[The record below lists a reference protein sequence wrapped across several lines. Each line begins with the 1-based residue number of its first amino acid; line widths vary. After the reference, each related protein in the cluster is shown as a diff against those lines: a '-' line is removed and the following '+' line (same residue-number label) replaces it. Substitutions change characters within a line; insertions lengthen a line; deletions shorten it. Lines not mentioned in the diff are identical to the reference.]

1 MISRV
6 SRLFVASVLWCTS
19 VIAQAQLLEMNNAPL
34 TEFVNW
40 YSQLSG
46 KGVVLP
52 PNFDGRI
59 TLYNANIDG
68 DNIDTFF
75 VSVMA
80 SRGYEVIPGSPL
92 IIKANPSI
100 DIQQSRTMHSQL
112 DGNEDENA
120 LEEDEAR
127 FIPRDNA
134 YRDDGSSFDS
144 LLDYPQQQPPKFLEL
159 ETRAFK
165 FQRITAKSAFPVV
178 DIFLKS
184 LPTSGS
190 SVVLDAASNSLIVTT
205 VKGNFDN
212 IAAFIHDIDVKTEQ
226 VLIEAIMF
234 EVGKGS
240 SFDFSFAAGK
250 RSDST
255 VVGGINTTSLSD
267 SLTSKGAAFGIF
279 SGNILSLALT
289 AVEGAQD
296 SKILSVPRILTL
308 SGSEGFISSGQ
319 NVPIVTGKLV
329 GEGVDAK
336 NPFQTITRRDVGINL
351 RVTPIVLGDGSIM
364 LDLSSNSGSI
374 SNVTAASDII
384 LNERTI
390 KTTVQLNDGDTL
402 LIGGLIQHN
411 AINQQDSTPVV
422 SSIPLIG
429 WLFESTSESESQSTM
444 YILIRARTVSPR

>member
-1 MISRV
+1 MKSHVNSLIGA
-6 SRLFVASVLWCTS
+6 LLLWCS
-19 VIAQAQLLEMNNAPL
+19 CAHAQLLEMNNAPM

-52 PNFDGRI
+52 SNFDERI
-59 TLYNANIDG
+59 TIYNSDVDASNIDA
-68 DNIDTFF
+68 FF
-75 VSVMA
+75 ISVLA
-80 SRGYEVIPGSPL
+80 SRGYEVVPGSPL
-92 IIKANPSI
+92 IIKANPTI
-100 DIQQSRTMHSQL
+100 DVKQTRLNMTPLESNDESNSL
-112 DGNEDENA
+112 DYQ
-120 LEEDEAR
+120 
-127 FIPRDNA
+127 DN
-134 YRDDGSSFDS
+134 GSSLDS
-144 LLDYPQQQPPKFLEL
+144 LLDYPVQSAPKFLEM
-159 ETRAFK
+159 ETRTFK
-165 FQRITAKSAFPVV
+165 FQRITAKSALPVV
-178 DIFLKS
+178 DIYLKS

-190 SVVLDAASNSLIVTT
+190 HVVLDTASNSLIVTT

-212 IAAFIHDIDVKTEQ
+212 ISSFIRDIDVKTEQ

-250 RSDST
+250 RSDSNI
-255 VVGGINTTSLSD
+255 VGGINTTSLSG

-390 KTTVQLNDGDTL
+390 KTTVQLKDGDTL

-411 AINQQDSTPVV
+411 AINQKDSTPIA

-429 WLFESTSESESQSTM
+429 WMFDSTSESETENTM
-444 YILIRARTVSPR
+444 YILIRARIVSPLS

>member
-1 MISRV
+1 MKSLVNSLMAIV
-6 SRLFVASVLWCTS
+6 LLWCSS
-19 VIAQAQLLEMNNAPL
+19 VQAQLLEMNNAPI

-40 YSQLSG
+40 YSQLTG
-46 KGVVLP
+46 KGVIP
-52 PNFDGRI
+52 PANFDGRI
-59 TLYNANIDG
+59 TIYNADVDTTNIDA
-68 DNIDTFF
+68 FF
-75 VSVMA
+75 ISVMA
-80 SRGYEVIPGSPL
+80 SRGYEVVPGNPL
-92 IIKANPSI
+92 IIKPNSNI
-100 DIQQSRTMHSQL
+100 NIHQ
-112 DGNEDENA
+112 
-120 LEEDEAR
+120 AR
-127 FIPRDNA
+127 ETLTAYDDDHQNTYERDM
-134 YRDDGSSFDS
+134 GSSFET
-144 LLDYPQQQPPKFLEL
+144 LLDYPIQSAPKFLEL
-159 ETRAFK
+159 ETRTFR
-165 FQRITAKSAFPVV
+165 FQRITAKSALPVV
-178 DIFLKS
+178 DIYLKS

-190 SVVLDAASNSLIVTT
+190 SVVLDTASNSLIINT
-205 VKGNFDN
+205 VKGNFAN
-212 IAAFIHDIDVKTEQ
+212 IESFIQDIDVKTEQ

-250 RSDST
+250 RSDSSI
-255 VVGGINTTSLSD
+255 VGGINTTALSD
-267 SLTSKGAAFGIF
+267 SLSSKGAAFGIF

-289 AVEGAQD
+289 AVEGSQD

-390 KTTVQLNDGDTL
+390 KTTVQLKDGDTL

-411 AINQQDSTPVV
+411 ALNQKDSTPIA

-429 WLFESTSESESQSTM
+429 WLFDSTSESETENTM
-444 YILIRARTVSPR
+444 YILIRARIVTAL

>member
-1 MISRV
+1 MKSRV
-6 SRLFVASVLWCTS
+6 NSLIGVFLLWCS
-19 VIAQAQLLEMNNAPL
+19 CAHAQLLEMNNAPI

-59 TLYNANIDG
+59 TIYNSDVDAS
-68 DNIDTFF
+68 NIDTFF
-75 VSVMA
+75 ISVLA
-80 SRGYEVIPGSPL
+80 SRGYEVVPGSPL

-100 DIQQSRTMHSQL
+100 DVKQTRLNMAPLENEEPNSL
-112 DGNEDENA
+112 DYQ
-120 LEEDEAR
+120 
-127 FIPRDNA
+127 DN
-134 YRDDGSSFDS
+134 GSSLDS
-144 LLDYPQQQPPKFLEL
+144 LLDYPVQSAPKFLEM
-159 ETRAFK
+159 ETRTFK
-165 FQRITAKSAFPVV
+165 FQRIIAKSALPVV
-178 DIFLKS
+178 DIYLKS

-190 SVVLDAASNSLIVTT
+190 YVVLDTASNSLIVTT
-205 VKGNFDN
+205 VKGNFAN
-212 IAAFIHDIDVKTEQ
+212 IDSFIHDIDVKTEQ

-250 RSDST
+250 RSDSNI
-255 VVGGINTTSLSD
+255 VGGINTTSLSD

-390 KTTVQLNDGDTL
+390 KTTVQLKDGDTL

-411 AINQQDSTPVV
+411 AINQKDLTPIA

-429 WLFESTSESESQSTM
+429 WMFDSTSESETENTM
-444 YILIRARTVSPR
+444 YILIRARIVSPI

>member
-1 MISRV
+1 MKSLANSLMAV
-6 SRLFVASVLWCTS
+6 MLLWCST
-19 VIAQAQLLEMNNAPL
+19 AYAQLLEMNNAPI

-59 TLYNANIDG
+59 TIYNSDVDASNIDS
-68 DNIDTFF
+68 FF
-75 VSVMA
+75 ISVMA
-80 SRGYEVIPGSPL
+80 SRGYEVVPGNPL
-92 IIKANPSI
+92 IIKLNPTI
-100 DIQQSRTMHSQL
+100 DVKKTRLNNASL
-112 DGNEDENA
+112 DEDS
-120 LEEDEAR
+120 D
-127 FIPRDNA
+127 IVSYQDN
-134 YRDDGSSFDS
+134 GSSFDN
-144 LLDYPQQQPPKFLEL
+144 LLDYPVPSAPKFLEM
-159 ETRAFK
+159 ETHTFK
-165 FQRITAKSAFPVV
+165 FQRITAKSALPVV
-178 DIFLKS
+178 DIYLKS

-190 SVVLDAASNSLIVTT
+190 SVVLDMASNSLIVTT
-205 VKGNFDN
+205 VKGNFSN
-212 IAAFIHDIDVKTEQ
+212 IDTFIRDIDVKTEQ

-250 RSDST
+250 RSDSKI
-255 VVGGINTTSLSD
+255 VGGINTTSLSD
-267 SLTSKGAAFGIF
+267 SITSKGAAFGIF

-364 LDLSSNSGSI
+364 LDLASNSGSI

-390 KTTVQLNDGDTL
+390 KTTVQLKDGDTL

-411 AINQQDSTPVV
+411 AINQKDSTPVA

-429 WLFESTSESESQSTM
+429 WLFDSTSESETENTM
-444 YILIRARTVSPR
+444 YILIRARTVSPI

>member
-6 SRLFVASVLWCTS
+6 KYVLFALLISCVQ
-19 VIAQAQLLEMNNAPL
+19 AQAQRLEMNNAPL

-46 KGVVLP
+46 KGVVVP
-52 PNFDGRI
+52 PQFDGRI
-59 TLYNANIDG
+59 TIYNSDV
-68 DNIDTFF
+68 DSQNIDTFF

-92 IIKANPSI
+92 ILRHNPAVEVRQVRPS
-100 DIQQSRTMHSQL
+100 DSR
-112 DGNEDENA
+112 D
-120 LEEDEAR
+120 EEDEDTGEYEE
-127 FIPRDNA
+127 ILQQNTQ
-134 YRDDGSSFDS
+134 YEGSSFNH
-144 LLDYPQQQPPKFLEL
+144 LLDYPNPAPPKFLEL
-159 ETRAFK
+159 ETRVFK

-178 DIFLKS
+178 DIYLKS

-190 SVVLDAASNSLIVTT
+190 SVVLDTASNSLIVTT
-205 VKGNFDN
+205 VKGHFDN
-212 IAAFIHDIDVKTEQ
+212 VETFISDIDVKTEQ

-250 RSDST
+250 RTDST
-255 VVGGINTTSLSD
+255 VVGGINTSSLSD

-351 RVTPIVLGDGSIM
+351 RVTPIVLGDGTIM

-374 SNVTAASDII
+374 SNVTSASDII

-390 KTTVQLNDGDTL
+390 KTTVQLKDGDTL

-411 AINQQDSTPVV
+411 AINQQDSTPIA

-429 WLFESTSESESQSTM
+429 WLFDSTSESETQNTM

>member
-1 MISRV
+1 MKSLANSFMAV
-6 SRLFVASVLWCTS
+6 MLLWCST
-19 VIAQAQLLEMNNAPL
+19 AYAQLLEMNNAPI

-52 PNFDGRI
+52 PNFEGRI
-59 TLYNANIDG
+59 TIYNSDVDASNIDS
-68 DNIDTFF
+68 FF
-75 VSVMA
+75 ISVMA
-80 SRGYEVIPGSPL
+80 SRGYEVVPGNPL
-92 IIKANPSI
+92 IIKLNPTI
-100 DIQQSRTMHSQL
+100 DVKKARINNVSL
-112 DGNEDENA
+112 DEDS
-120 LEEDEAR
+120 D
-127 FIPRDNA
+127 IVSYQD
-134 YRDDGSSFDS
+134 YGSSFDN
-144 LLDYPQQQPPKFLEL
+144 LLDYPVPSAPKFLEM
-159 ETRAFK
+159 ETRTFK
-165 FQRITAKSAFPVV
+165 FQRITAKSALPVV
-178 DIFLKS
+178 DIYLKS

-190 SVVLDAASNSLIVTT
+190 SVVLDMASNSLIVTT
-205 VKGNFDN
+205 VKGNFSN
-212 IAAFIHDIDVKTEQ
+212 IDAFIHDIDVKTEQ

-250 RSDST
+250 RSDSKI
-255 VVGGINTTSLSD
+255 VGGINTTSLSD
-267 SLTSKGAAFGIF
+267 SITSKGAAFGIF

-390 KTTVQLNDGDTL
+390 KTTVQLKDGDTL

-411 AINQQDSTPVV
+411 AINQKDSTPIA

-429 WLFESTSESESQSTM
+429 WMFDSTSESETENTM
-444 YILIRARTVSPR
+444 YILIRARIVSPI

>member
-1 MISRV
+1 MKSLANSLLAV
-6 SRLFVASVLWCTS
+6 VLLWCST
-19 VIAQAQLLEMNNAPL
+19 VQAQLLEMNNAPI

-52 PNFDGRI
+52 TNFEGRI
-59 TLYNANIDG
+59 TIYNSDVDASNIDS
-68 DNIDTFF
+68 FF
-75 VSVMA
+75 ISVMA
-80 SRGYEVIPGSPL
+80 SRGYEVVPGSPL
-92 IIKANPSI
+92 IIKSNPSI
-100 DIQQSRTMHSQL
+100 DVKHTRLNSES
-112 DGNEDENA
+112 EDNNMMNFQE
-120 LEEDEAR
+120 
-127 FIPRDNA
+127 
-134 YRDDGSSFDS
+134 DGSSLDS
-144 LLDYPQQQPPKFLEL
+144 LLDYPIQSVPKFLEM
-159 ETRAFK
+159 ETRTFK
-165 FQRITAKSAFPVV
+165 FQRITAKSALPVV
-178 DIFLKS
+178 DIYLKA

-190 SVVLDAASNSLIVTT
+190 SVVLDTASNALIVTT
-205 VKGNFDN
+205 VKGNLSN
-212 IAAFIHDIDVKTEQ
+212 IDLFIRDIDVKTEQ

-250 RSDST
+250 RSDSKI
-255 VVGGINTTSLSD
+255 VGGINTTSLSD
-267 SLTSKGAAFGIF
+267 SITSKGAAFGIF

-390 KTTVQLNDGDTL
+390 KTTVQLKDGDTL

-411 AINQQDSTPVV
+411 AINQKDSTPIV

-429 WLFESTSESESQSTM
+429 WLFDSTSESETENTM
-444 YILIRARTVSPR
+444 YILIRARTVTTL